1 MPQLLPILLVL
12 VVTTKSIFTANQA
25 KILSSFGITVKL
37 RNSLFIEMTK
47 EQITEEENERRF
59 KECIKLINSLQPG
72 DIEKLMG
79 KEFIEEFKRIANR

>member
-1 MPQLLPILLVL
+1 
-12 VVTTKSIFTANQA
+12 
-25 KILSSFGITVKL
+25 
-37 RNSLFIEMTK
+37 MTK